1 MIVRRRCPRRRFV
14 LSSPSVLPHGVPQ
27 MLFQLHEQLP
37 VARAEVDAF
46 FNIAPGFELLVF
58 VGFFAGNEGLGHPAS
73 AFWLDAHGGEGLN
86 SGALLGLS
94 GLTD

>member
-1 MIVRRRCPRRRFV
+1 
-14 LSSPSVLPHGVPQ
+14 

-46 FNIAPGFELLVF
+46 FNIAPGVEQLVF
-58 VGFFAGNEGLGHPAS
+58 VGNEGLGHPAS

-94 GLTD
+94 GLTA